1 MLIELSVQSSRKIQK
16 ALMNFIIKIKFAD
29 TAGENWR
36 SLLRIIKLCEI
47 YNVNISLF
55 IAPYISYNNFTNE
68 IDLIRSNIGEDVNF
82 YDFSNSLNDHTQFA
96 DPIHINTKGKNILSE
111 KFLHILKTKASPH

>member
-1 MLIELSVQSSRKIQK
+1 MNQIKNQNVNRIISPELAKNSESFDEFCYKDKIC
-16 ALMNFIIKIKFAD
+16 ID

-96 DPIHINTKGKNILSE
+96 DPIHINTKRQKY
-111 KFLHILKTKASPH
+111 FV